1 MASVR
6 DRAGHEVD
14 GGQREN
20 GGGAAAGQKNAILL
34 QETDG
39 VPGADGLTNFVAR
52 SLFTG
57 RVRCLLAL

>member
-39 VPGADGLTNFVAR
+39 APPVRMVLQTLLLDHYSPGE
-52 SLFTG
+52 
-57 RVRCLLAL
+57 